1 MSCDRKRLVPEFDQS
16 PSSSAMAGS
25 TPRAA
30 TGVAQ
35 SGSGENPGGSDP
47 RPESLTRETLT
58 RETLARESGLQ
69 GDSSPASETAAVAK
83 IGTPDSEAHHG
94 EGSRGA
100 DDRRPAWSQDIKNY
114 YDKVA
119 SEPIPDSFASL
130 MANLAQSIRK

>member
-47 RPESLTRETLT
+47 RPEALP
-58 RETLARESGLQ
+58 RESGLHA
-69 GDSSPASETAAVAK
+69 DPSPASETPALAK
-83 IGTPDSEAHHG
+83 AGTPGGETHHG

-130 MANLAQSIRK
+130 MANLAQTIRK

>member
-35 SGSGENPGGSDP
+35 SGSGENPGGSDL
-47 RPESLTRETLT
+47 RPETLT
-58 RETLARESGLQ
+58 RKTLARESGLQ

-83 IGTPDSEAHHG
+83 IGTPDGEAHHG

>member
-58 RETLARESGLQ
+58 RESGLQ